1 MTLLLGFLLKGR
13 IVRDIRFRKI
23 DLSFGLLLALSTSGC
38 ATALSSFSPAHVPQ
52 KGSFHAEAGLDVS
65 VPTGAISNT
74 IDAAK
79 EASSVASKTGQL
91 SSDEKFK
98 VFDAGVNLL
107 LNPPAVLQHAGLA
120 YSPLHRTEVSLRF
133 VGAGWRLGGRY
144 QLLEQGVNSSWDLS
158 MGFGATRQT
167 FSFPVDNVID
177 ILKIDDFKRY
187 TIDLPV
193 AFGRRG
199 SWYRIWGGPRLLF
212 TTGHTQMTLT
222 IPNSNEI
229 EVATADSSGFF
240 YGTQTGFALGY
251 KNVFLGF
258 ELNLVKF
265 KGTAELMAPGARR
278 NVNLDTFVVYP
289 GIALMGEF

>member
-1 MTLLLGFLLKGR
+1 MFTGVFALLFL
-13 IVRDIRFRKI
+13 
-23 DLSFGLLLALSTSGC
+23 SSSGC

-52 KGSFHAEAGLDVS
+52 KGKFQAEAGIDIS
-65 VPTGAISNT
+65 VPTGSILRT
-74 IDAAK
+74 IDEAKDAAAV
-79 EASSVASKTGQL
+79 ASSTGKL
-91 SSDEKFK
+91 STDEKLR

-120 YSPLHRTEVSLRF
+120 YAPLRRTEVSVRF

-158 MGFGATRQT
+158 MGLGATRQT

-177 ILKIDDFKRY
+177 ILRIDDFRRY
-187 TIDLPV
+187 TIDLPM

-199 SWYRIWGGPRLLF
+199 TWYRIWGGPRLLY

-222 IPNSNEI
+222 IPGSNQP

-251 KNVFLGF
+251 KHVFLGF

-265 KGTAELMAPGARR
+265 KGNADLTALGSVRR
-278 NVNLDTFVVYP
+278 VNLDTFVVYP

>member
-1 MTLLLGFLLKGR
+1 MKPSGPQSFATFGCCFAVLLL
-13 IVRDIRFRKI
+13 
-23 DLSFGLLLALSTSGC
+23 SSAGC

-52 KGSFHAEAGLDVS
+52 KGKFQAEAGMDIS
-65 VPTGAISNT
+65 VPTGAISKT
-74 IDAAK
+74 IDAGKDA
-79 EASSVASKTGQL
+79 ADIASKTGAL
-91 SSDEKFK
+91 STEEKRK

-107 LNPPAVLQHAGLA
+107 LNPPAFLQHAGLA
-120 YSPLHRTEVSLRF
+120 YAPLHRTEVSLRF
-133 VGAGWRLGGRY
+133 VGAGWRMGGRY

-158 MGFGATRQT
+158 MGLGATRQT

-177 ILKIDDFKRY
+177 ILKIDDFRRY
-187 TIDLPV
+187 TVDLPI

-199 SWYRIWGGPRLLF
+199 RWYRIWGGPRLLY

-222 IPNSNEI
+222 IPGSSTV

-251 KNVFLGF
+251 QHVFIGF

-265 KGTAELMAPGARR
+265 KGTADLTALGATR